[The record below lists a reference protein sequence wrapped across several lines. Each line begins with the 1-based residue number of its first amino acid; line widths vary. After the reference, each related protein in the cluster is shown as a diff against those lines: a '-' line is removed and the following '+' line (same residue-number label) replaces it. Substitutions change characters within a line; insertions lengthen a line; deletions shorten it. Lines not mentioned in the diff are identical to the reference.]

1 MSVGPHAI
9 LWPAFALVALTFV
22 VWLRMYFARVGEM
35 RRLRIH
41 PQSVATSPQ
50 AAQRF
55 VDTRAAD
62 NFRNL
67 FELPVLFYLAISIAH
82 AIGATNGLLLVLAWL
97 FVVLRVAHSAIHCG
111 YNRVMHRFYAY
122 LAGGLVLWTL
132 WGVLAVSLLARA

>member
-1 MSVGPHAI
+1 MPAGPHAI
-9 LWPAFALVALTFV
+9 LWPAFALAALTFL
-22 VWLRMYFARVGEM
+22 VWLRMFFARVGEM

-50 AAQRF
+50 AAQSF

-67 FELPVLFYLAISIAH
+67 FELPVLFYLAVSIAH
-82 AIGATNGLLLVLAWL
+82 ASAATNGLLLALAWS
-97 FVVLRVAHSAIHCG
+97 FVAMRIVHSAIQCS

-122 LAGGLVLWTL
+122 LAGSLVLWVL
-132 WGVLAVSLLARA
+132 WGALAVSLLARA